1 MKKRIRMFIMIILIA
16 LAVYLVLWR
25 FWPNSLSNMISVNEN
40 AIDSVSAHA
49 MVNHFG
55 IGEDTIDTY
64 LIGANEQ
71 QVNTLDEIIEI
82 LDISSYRQDF
92 RNLIRWDLDY
102 VDADKNHDGRTVTV
116 SFYVGNK
123 KDEYVQI
130 QFLSSSII
138 AVSSDDKTGF
148 RVYHP
153 TNKKTIDQLVEYLQ
167 TYGVKQ

>member
-40 AIDSVSAHA
+40 AIDSVSVHA

-64 LIGANEQ
+64 LIDDMNQ
-71 QVNTLDEIIEI
+71 PINTLEEIIEI
-82 LDISSYRQDF
+82 LTTSSYRQDF
-92 RNLIRWDLDY
+92 RNLLLWDLDS
-102 VDADKNHDGRTVTV
+102 VEADKNYDGRTVIV

-138 AVSSDDKTGF
+138 TVSSDDKTGF

>member
-1 MKKRIRMFIMIILIA
+1 MKKIIRMFIVIILIA
-16 LAVYLVLWR
+16 LAIYLVLWR
-25 FWPNSLSNMISVNEN
+25 FWANSFSNMISVNEN
-40 AIDSVSAHA
+40 SIDSVSVHA

-64 LIGANEQ
+64 LIGENEQ

-82 LDISSYRQDF
+82 LDTSSYRQDF

-102 VDADKNHDGRTVTV
+102 VDADKNYDGRTVTV